1 MDIEQRATSAIID
14 AISRSDYLKADIH
27 SGDKKLSWDGEI
39 EVYRKP
45 SHNHSKRDFWTRIPV
60 QIKGK
65 YYKKANNNDRLKYQV
80 STSDLRNYL
89 NDGGVIYFVVKVFNN
104 CEKQKPIIFYA
115 PLLPFD
121 LKLLLEN
128 SAEKQ
133 NCTIS
138 LFPFPDDSDD
148 MTRIIMH
155 FANNMF
161 KQRALINE
169 ESITLSDIKN
179 SKDIANMIESYSF
192 NCAKLKGDMD
202 IFDSL
207 LHPNAD
213 TYVYA
218 HTKLGIT
225 IPVIKLPDLSKYE
238 ITINGHVK
246 ANVTINNYI
255 YYKEFIQQYVKNAGK
270 IQELYFGKSIKIT
283 CAESAKN
290 EMKLFFSVKGTLSER
305 INDTKFIIALL
316 KERYIEI
323 DGEKFIFGD
332 IIENIS
338 AKDTIN
344 KLEKLSK
351 WLIDVQE
358 LLKRLDI
365 SEELDYDLVTLEEE
379 ELLYLLMIAILEGK
393 TVRLTNVSGIFNYI
407 KLANLNIC
415 VYAIKAN
422 EDCNEYYVGNFF
434 DSKIQV
440 KARGESGNESLVSHY
455 TFFKREILL
464 NCSNLNFSKMLADI
478 KQFSMSKIYADCLIN
493 LLLELLHAYDESGR
507 QNILNT
513 AIDLVEWL
521 RNADHFTSA
530 AVLTLNYYQ
539 TILRSRELTKSE
551 IAELVALTEEP
562 NQPEKVYTGAHLLLK
577 NQASAEVH
585 FSKLAPNLQRE
596 FKKYPIYRF
605 WKHRQ

>member
-65 YYKKANNNDRLKYQV
+65 LYKKANNDDKLTYQV

-89 NDGGVIYFVVKVFNN
+89 NDGGVIYFVVKVFDN
-104 CEKQKPIIFYA
+104 CEKQQPVIFYA

-121 LKLLLEN
+121 LKMLLKN
-128 SAEKQ
+128 NDEKQ
-133 NCTIS
+133 KISIS
-138 LFPFPDDSDD
+138 LLPFHEDIDD

-161 KQRALINE
+161 KQRASINE
-169 ESITLSDIKN
+169 KTITLSDIKN
-179 SKDIANMIESYSF
+179 SKDIANMIENYSF
-192 NCAKLKGDMD
+192 SCVRLKGDID
-202 IFDSL
+202 VYDSL

-213 TYVYA
+213 IYVYA

-225 IPVIKLPDLSKYE
+225 IPIIKLPDLTKCE
-238 ITINGHVK
+238 ISINGHIN
-246 ANVTINNYI
+246 ANVAINNYV
-255 YYKEFIQQYVKNAGK
+255 YYKEFIQRYVKTADK
-270 IQELYFGKSIKIT
+270 IQEFYFGKSIKIT

-323 DGEKFIFGD
+323 DGEKFQVGD
-332 IIENIS
+332 ITENNS
-338 AKDTIN
+338 KKDTIN
-344 KLEKLSK
+344 KLEKLLE
-351 WLIDVQE
+351 WLLDVQE

-365 SEELDYDLVTLEEE
+365 SEELDYGLVTLKDEQ
-379 ELLYLLMIAILEGK
+379 LLHLLMIAILEGK
-393 TVRLTNVSGIFNYI
+393 TVRLTNVSSIFNLI
-407 KLANLNIC
+407 KIGNLNIC
-415 VYAIKAN
+415 LSIFKARGN
-422 EDCNEYYVGNFF
+422 CNEYYVGNFF
-434 DSKIQV
+434 DSGVQV
-440 KARGESGNESLVSHY
+440 KAKGETGNESLVSYY

-464 NCSNLNFSKMLADI
+464 NCSNLNFSKMLDDI
-478 KQFSMSKIYADCLIN
+478 KSFPMSKIYADRLIN

-507 QNILNT
+507 QDVLDA
-513 AIDLVEWL
+513 AIEIAEWL
-521 RNADHFTSA
+521 KNIDCFTPD
-530 AVLTLNYYQ
+530 AVLKLNYYQ
-539 TILRSRELTKSE
+539 TILRRRELTQSE
-551 IAELVALTEEP
+551 IIELVALTEEQ
-562 NQPEKVYTGAHLLLK
+562 NLPEEVYTGAHLLLK

-585 FSKLAPNLQRE
+585 FNKLASNLQRE
-596 FKKYPIYRF
+596 FEKYPIYRF
-605 WKHRQ
+605 WRHR

>member
-65 YYKKANNNDRLKYQV
+65 LYKKANNDDKLTYQV

-89 NDGGVIYFVVKVFNN
+89 NDGGVIYFVVKVFDN
-104 CEKQKPIIFYA
+104 CEKQQPVIFYA

-121 LKLLLEN
+121 LKMLLKN
-128 SAEKQ
+128 NDEKQ
-133 NCTIS
+133 KISIS
-138 LFPFPDDSDD
+138 LLPFHEDIDD

-161 KQRALINE
+161 KQRASINE
-169 ESITLSDIKN
+169 KTITLSDIKN
-179 SKDIANMIESYSF
+179 SKDIANMIENYSF
-192 NCAKLKGDMD
+192 SCVRLKGDID
-202 IFDSL
+202 VYDSL

-213 TYVYA
+213 IYVYA

-225 IPVIKLPDLSKYE
+225 IPIIKLPDLTKCE
-238 ITINGHVK
+238 ISINGHIN
-246 ANVTINNYI
+246 ANVAINNYV
-255 YYKEFIQQYVKNAGK
+255 YYKEFIQRYVKTADK
-270 IQELYFGKSIKIT
+270 IQEFYFGKSIKIT

-323 DGEKFIFGD
+323 DGEKFQVGD
-332 IIENIS
+332 ITENNS
-338 AKDTIN
+338 KKDTIN
-344 KLEKLSK
+344 KLEKLLE
-351 WLIDVQE
+351 WLHAVQE

-365 SEELDYDLVTLEEE
+365 SVELDCDVMTQEDEQQLK
-379 ELLYLLMIAILEGK
+379 LLMTAILEDK
-393 TVRLTNVSGIFNYI
+393 TVRLIHVHGIFNFI
-407 KLANLNIC
+407 KIANLNIC
-415 VYAIKAN
+415 VYAIKTKEN
-422 EDCNEYYVGNFF
+422 SNEYNVGNFF
-434 DSKIQV
+434 DYKIQV
-440 KARGESGNESLVSHY
+440 KAVGESGHESLVSCY
-455 TFFKREILL
+455 TFFKREIILE
-464 NCSNLNFSKMLADI
+464 CSNLNFSKMLTDI
-478 KQFSMSKIYADCLIN
+478 KRFSMSKIYADRLIC

-507 QNILNT
+507 QEVLDT
-513 AIDLVEWL
+513 AIKLAEWL
-521 RNADHFTSA
+521 KNVDCFTPEA
-530 AVLTLNYYQ
+530 ILILNYYQ
-539 TILRSRELTKSE
+539 TILRSRDLRESE
-551 IAELVALTEEP
+551 IEELVALTEE
-562 NQPEKVYTGAHLLLK
+562 QKLPEEVYAGAHLLLK

-585 FSKLAPNLQRE
+585 FNKLTSNLQRE
-596 FKKYPIYRF
+596 FEKYPIYRF
-605 WKHRQ
+605 WGHR